1 VPARLLADENI
12 PAEAIDALRR
22 AGWDVLSIRERV
34 PGTADVEVLR
44 LAVAQGC
51 VLITF
56 DRDYGEL
63 IFGQGYTPPPSV
75 LYFRIVPVDP
85 REVSD
90 MVLSLLAD
98 PDSID
103 GSMVVV
109 SRQGIRRRRFHKAR
123 R

>member
-1 VPARLLADENI
+1 M
-12 PAEAIDALRR
+12 
-22 AGWDVLSIRERV
+22 
-34 PGTADVEVLR
+34 PGTADEEVLR

-75 LYFRIVPVDP
+75 FYFRIVPVGP
-85 REVSD
+85 REVRD
-90 MVLSLLAD
+90 MVFSLLAD